1 MYKEYEVGK
10 KNDPKGIEISAFYSE
25 SKIESERN

>member
-1 MYKEYEVGK
+1 MYKEYKVE
-10 KNDPKGIEISAFYSE
+10 KNDPKGIETSAFYSE

>member
-1 MYKEYEVGK
+1 MYKEYKVE
-10 KNDPKGIEISAFYSE
+10 KNDLKGIKTSAFYSE

>member
-10 KNDPKGIEISAFYSE
+10 NDPKGIETSAFYSE